1 MYKNNYTHMYNM
13 CIYVHVHVHVH
24 TCIHVHVYTLY
35 MAVHV

>member
-24 TCIHVHVYTLY
+24 TCIHVYVYTLY